1 MSIEVALVISAI
13 SLAFGIYQ
21 GVSNMKR
28 NERTDNIE
36 EATQMTTVIV
46 KLENIGSGISDIK
59 SDMRNMNEEVRE
71 LRDRVI
77 DVEHSTKNAHRRI
90 DEIHFSEKG
99 GADYE

>member
-1 MSIEVALVISAI
+1 MTIEVALVISGL

-28 NERTDNIE
+28 NQKSDNFE

-59 SDMRNMNEEVRE
+59 ADMKNINEEVRE

-77 DVEHSTKNAHRRI
+77 KVEHSAKEAHRRI
-90 DEIHFSEKG
+90 DEIHFPEKG
-99 GADYE
+99 GT